1 MERYWNMIKNLLF
14 IVFLAFVLQSC
25 GTNYTALKSL
35 EKNITSYNGI
45 DYIQKEDT
53 INNYKLVCSYSHN
66 NPDYY
71 VMFVE
76 FFNYSNDTI
85 TLDPDK
91 FRIKTGLISDN
102 MFFPKTSNK
111 ALIPEAEIRRI
122 IEENNNLSTKT
133 KNKQV
138 ALGIL
143 SLLNIGVMVAR
154 AASSDDEPAD
164 LSPHVAIQSTL
175 ISEMANAKYYEE
187 SDRIRNLSEKEFW
200 ENEALRK
207 TVLNPGE
214 KVKGYVMFPISESS
228 SDIIKLLFP
237 LNHTSFEFLYQK
249 VSIPYN

>member
-1 MERYWNMIKNLLF
+1 MERYWNMIKHLLF

-35 EKNITSYNGI
+35 EKNVSTYNGI

-53 INNYKLVCSYSHN
+53 INNYKIVCSYSHN
-66 NPDYY
+66 NPHYY
-71 VMFVE
+71 AMFVE
-76 FFNYSNDTI
+76 IFNYSNDTL

-91 FRIKTGLISDN
+91 FRIKTGLINDS
-102 MFFPKTSNK
+102 MFLAKTNDR

-122 IEENNNLSTKT
+122 MEENANLSNKT

-154 AASSDDEPAD
+154 AASSDNESAD
-164 LSPHVAIQSTL
+164 LSSHIAIQSTL
-175 ISEMANAKYYEE
+175 ISEMVNAKHYEE
-187 SDRIRNLSEKEFW
+187 IDRIQNLSEKEFW

-207 TVLNPGE
+207 TTLNPGE
-214 KVKGYVMFPISESS
+214 KVKGYVLFPISDSS
-228 SDIIKLLFP
+228 SEIIKLIFP
-237 LNHTSFEFLYQK
+237 INKSNFEFLYQK
-249 VSIPYN
+249 ISVPYQ